1 MNPVLKQRL
10 SFLIKLLVTA
20 GLFWWIFD
28 GVNLAAL
35 WSRAENF
42 SVLAGLLCI
51 AALTVQT
58 VIAAFRLR
66 LLCGFMGTGL
76 SVRASW
82 QYTLVG
88 YFFNQVLPSTIGG
101 DAVKAWLLSQRDKW
115 TLRLALHCVVTDRAL
130 GLLALMVVIAFTMP
144 LITETIP
151 DKQAVTAI
159 AFVLGVGVLGTLT
172 FAFLPRLPAILER
185 TRIVGELRGLRDAF
199 RSIFGVP
206 ALYGLA
212 GFYGISMY
220 LLNVGVVWFVAQ
232 QVDISVNFVECLVI
246 VPTALFISVVPI
258 SIAGWGLREGA
269 MVAGFAYVGISATDA
284 VFLSVTLGA
293 SMTIVGLIGGL
304 VWMMTNAKAAPV
316 DDAAARWC

>member
-35 WSRAENF
+35 WNRAENF
-42 SVLAGLLCI
+42 SVLAGLLCVV
-51 AALTVQT
+51 ALTVQT

-76 SVRASW
+76 SVRTSW

-130 GLLALMVVIAFTMP
+130 GLISLMVVIAFTMP
-144 LITETIP
+144 LIIEAIP

-172 FAFLPRLPAILER
+172 FAFLPRLPMFLER

-212 GFYGISMY
+212 GFFGISMY

-232 QVDISVNFVECLVI
+232 QVDIGVDFIECLVI

-304 VWMMTNAKAAPV
+304 VWMMTNAKTAPA
-316 DDAAARWC
+316 DDAAAR